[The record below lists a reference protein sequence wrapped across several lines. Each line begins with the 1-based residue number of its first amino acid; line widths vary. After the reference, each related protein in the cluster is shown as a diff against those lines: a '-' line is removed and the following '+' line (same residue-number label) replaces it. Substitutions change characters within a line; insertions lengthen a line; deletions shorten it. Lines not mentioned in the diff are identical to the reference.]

1 MIFLAVRRRPIRKK
15 HKKLLISVILI
26 TVLVILFIEIRLR
39 PVTHSVAERQS
50 CVIAT
55 EAIDNAVID
64 VLDEMNLECDDLEKI
79 IQDEDGTISAVHT
92 NTLTVNKLKSKINQS
107 IQDTIGHLENCYIE
121 IPIGT
126 ILGSELLGGRGPRI
140 PLYLSNAGSIK
151 ADFESTFESGGVN
164 QTLHKLNIVITA
176 EITVILPM
184 SSFTSTVTTT
194 VLVGETLIVGTV
206 PAGGYLYRTST

>member
-1 MIFLAVRRRPIRKK
+1 MQKK
-15 HKKLLISVILI
+15 HKKLLIFMVLI
-26 TVLVILFIEIRLR
+26 TVLVILFVEIRLR
-39 PVTHSVAERQS
+39 PVTRSVAERQS

-64 VLDEMNLECDDLEKI
+64 VLDEMNLQCDDLENI

-92 NTLTVNKLKSKINQS
+92 NTLTVNKLKSKINQA
-107 IQDTIGHLENCYIE
+107 IQNTIGHLENCYIE

-126 ILGSELLGGRGPRI
+126 ILGLELLGGRGPRI

-151 ADFESTFESGGVN
+151 ADFESTFESGGIN

-206 PAGGYLYRTST
+206 PSGGYLYRTSA

>member
-1 MIFLAVRRRPIRKK
+1 MQKK
-15 HKKLLISVILI
+15 HKKILIVLILISVL
-26 TVLVILFIEIRLR
+26 LILFVEIRLR
-39 PVTHSVAERQS
+39 PVTRAVAERQA

-55 EAIDNAVID
+55 EAIDNAVIE
-64 VLDEMNLECDDLEKI
+64 VLDEMNLQCDDLEEI
-79 IQDEDGTISAVHT
+79 MQDEDGTISAVNT

-126 ILGSELLGGRGPRI
+126 ILGLEILGGRGPKI
-140 PLYLSNAGSIK
+140 PLYISNSGSIQ
-151 ADFESTFESGGVN
+151 ADFESSFESGGVN
-164 QTLHKLNIVITA
+164 QTLHKLSITITA

-184 SSFTSTVTTT
+184 SSFTSSVSTT

-206 PAGGYLYRTST
+206 PSGGYLYRATT